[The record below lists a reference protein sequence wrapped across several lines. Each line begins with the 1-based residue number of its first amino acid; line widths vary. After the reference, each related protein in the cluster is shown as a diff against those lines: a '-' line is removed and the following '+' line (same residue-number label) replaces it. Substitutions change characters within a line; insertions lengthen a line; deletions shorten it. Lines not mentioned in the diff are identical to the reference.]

1 MSYIAHTIPLPDP
14 GTNPEFYAS
23 IPSKRFLAW
32 VMDTVLIAI
41 LCLALSILSVGVGFF
56 FWPVLF
62 VIMSFAYRSV
72 TLARGSATWGMA
84 VMAVEVR
91 RHDGER
97 LDWLTAMLH
106 TLGYMV
112 SMALF
117 LPQVVSVILMLISP
131 RAQGLTD
138 HVLGTVVI
146 NRRA

>member
-1 MSYIAHTIPLPDP
+1 MSHIAHALPLPDP
-14 GTNPEFYAS
+14 SINPEFYAS

-32 VMDTVLIAI
+32 VVDTVLIAI
-41 LCLALSILSVGVGFF
+41 SCLVLSILSIGVGFF
-56 FWPVLF
+56 FWPILF
-62 VIMSFAYRSV
+62 VIISFAYRSV

-84 VMAVEVR
+84 LMAVEVR